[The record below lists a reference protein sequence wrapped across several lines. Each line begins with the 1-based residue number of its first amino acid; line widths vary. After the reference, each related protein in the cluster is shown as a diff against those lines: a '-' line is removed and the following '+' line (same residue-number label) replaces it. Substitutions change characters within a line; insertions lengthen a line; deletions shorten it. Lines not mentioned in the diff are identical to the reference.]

1 MQALWLGGHIESGQG
16 MLAGTRGKVI
26 LVMNKENM
34 NKEQM
39 KNRVNSSSALTQYN
53 QSFADFAAKLF

>member
-1 MQALWLGGHIESGQG
+1 